1 MIFFSRDELL
11 EWFIDLQLSE
21 YTHLF
26 DSTEDVAWLDKLNQ
40 RYAWFKRQ
48 LLQCE
53 EKFRDMFPVH
63 WELSERIAVEFCKIT
78 KYVYFISILIFG
90 LNKTINRKYFFRN
103 ELSKLMSKR
112 KNEIDVKLLLY
123 AIQKTVA
130 FENLMAKTFRGSTI
144 VKNFDNSMDTTVSN
158 FIFF

>member
-1 MIFFSRDELL
+1 MNVYKMYKFLFLRDELL

-26 DSTEDVAWLDKLNQ
+26 DSAEDVAWLDKLNQ

-53 EKFRDMFPVH
+53 EKFRAMFPPQ

-78 KYVYFISILIFG
+78 KYVKCVIC
-90 LNKTINRKYFFRN
+90 
-103 ELSKLMSKR
+103 
-112 KNEIDVKLLLY
+112 
-123 AIQKTVA
+123 
-130 FENLMAKTFRGSTI
+130 
-144 VKNFDNSMDTTVSN
+144 N
-158 FIFF
+158 FIMLKP